1 MNLFLT
7 EDGVVKL
14 GYYGLTTQTECYS
27 LKIMKCDGLRS
38 FAPEVSRKQYEV
50 ISDMWYLGVALVEM
64 MGVSPCVESK
74 LSGISYV
81 PGCIELPYDK
91 DEIESSDLVDFLH
104 NCFVVGFIKEKSV
117 SEFMNVSGMGWRMM
131 GSIHL

>member
-50 ISDMWYLGVALVEM
+50 ISDMWYLGEFPFENDA
-64 MGVSPCVESK
+64 
-74 LSGISYV
+74 
-81 PGCIELPYDK
+81 
-91 DEIESSDLVDFLH
+91 IESSDLVDFLH
-104 NCFVVGFIKEKSV
+104 NCFAVRLPEEWGVNEL
-117 SEFMNVSGMGWRMM
+117 MDVSGME
-131 GSIHL
+131 